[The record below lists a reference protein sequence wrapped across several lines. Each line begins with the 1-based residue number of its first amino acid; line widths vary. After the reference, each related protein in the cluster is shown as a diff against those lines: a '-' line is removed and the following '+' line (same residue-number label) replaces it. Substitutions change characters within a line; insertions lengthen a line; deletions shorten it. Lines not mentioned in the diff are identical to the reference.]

1 MSIRE
6 HEPTGE
12 GGLWRSNSSARHQ
25 TFRADDIDFS
35 LSSAPLLECTG
46 MYYSIIKKV
55 THLINSSPSE
65 NQGRNWRERNYIR
78 GTSTDLFC
86 GRNPDEDDGESDGSF
101 L

>member
-1 MSIRE
+1 
-6 HEPTGE
+6 
-12 GGLWRSNSSARHQ
+12 
-25 TFRADDIDFS
+25 
-35 LSSAPLLECTG
+35 